1 MSRLRIKAGH
11 WALLILLLWGGA
23 ILASG
28 LLRFDAYGLEEGA
41 ARAILLAWSVADRVI
56 STAFVMGFPDL
67 RLLLFL
73 PLGLYWPGSMVAIKV
88 FTLLACFTGV
98 YLLHGWSRHRHG
110 GEGALLASGLML
122 IAPVTIA
129 QIDAVGTGP
138 FLLLAFALGHWLNQ
152 TYRRAQ
158 RPLGGWFF
166 VQLLL
171 TAFAVSLHP
180 VGLAYPLAL
189 FWEWRRDPL
198 DTRHQRHVYI
208 GLGIAAGLTLL
219 LSLGWETQ
227 AWFANPVT
235 TLSGALL
242 GMDGEPGEVT
252 RWIVGLVMSLLLA
265 LILLRRRLW
274 TEDLAAR
281 TLALAAILGLP
292 AADPAWV
299 MVTLAT
305 LLYLGI
311 PALIAFNQTLGQQGF
326 MGQRGLVM
334 FVLFVTATLFMQGDK
349 AHYQRVAANLLN
361 PTDQLILSFALE
373 LEDEVRTAGDSQEDE
388 DFLAMSQWPA
398 RTMLA
403 LRRPV
408 LPLPPPYP
416 DEQALLKNIAGTTH
430 LIFDPRDP
438 RNRRLG
444 SQLARLTA
452 LSKTLLLEPGG
463 VVIAIDTRRKRSE
476 SITQTPGVTAAA
488 RESQNPSDT
497 SSRNR
502 SATGTSPA
510 ATH

>member
-1 MSRLRIKAGH
+1 MIKIRMQPRY
-11 WALLILLLWGGA
+11 WALLILLVWGGA
-23 ILASG
+23 LLASG

-41 ARAILLAWSVADRVI
+41 ARAILLAWSMADKVI
-56 STAFVMGFPDL
+56 STAFVMGFPDM

-73 PLGLYWPGSMVAIKV
+73 PLGIYWPGSITAIKV
-88 FTLLACFTGV
+88 FTLLTAFAGV
-98 YLLHGWSRHRHG
+98 ALFHGWSRDRHG
-110 GEGALLASGLML
+110 GESALLASGLML
-122 IAPVTIA
+122 IAPITVA

-152 TYRRAQ
+152 TYRKAQ

-166 VQLLL
+166 IQLLL
-171 TAFAVSLHP
+171 VCFTVSLHP
-180 VGLAYPLAL
+180 IGLAYPLAL
-189 FWEWRRDPL
+189 YWEWRRQPL
-198 DTRHQRHVYI
+198 DARHQRHIYI
-208 GLGIAAGLTLL
+208 GLGISVGLTLL

-227 AWFANPVT
+227 DWLANPVT

-242 GMDGEPGEVT
+242 GVDGDLGEAS
-252 RWIVGLVMSLLLA
+252 RWGVGLVMSLLLA

-274 TEDLAAR
+274 AHELAAR
-281 TLALAAILGLP
+281 TLALAVILGLP

-299 MVTLAT
+299 MVALAT

-334 FVLFVTATLFMQGDK
+334 FVLFITATLFMQGDK
-349 AHYQRVAANLLN
+349 AHYQRISANLLD
-361 PTDQLILSFALE
+361 PSDQLILSFALE
-373 LEDEVRTAGDSQEDE
+373 LEDEDKAGKVDE
-388 DFLAMSQWPA
+388 DFLAMSQWPG

-416 DEQALLKNIAGTTH
+416 DEQTLLKNIAGTTH

-438 RNRRLG
+438 RNRQLG
-444 SQLARLTA
+444 NQLARLTG

-463 VVIAIDTRRKRSE
+463 VVIEIETRKGAL
-476 SITQTPGVTAAA
+476 TPGPAPAAHGGEA
-488 RESQNPSDT
+488 DSPSDT
-497 SSRNR
+497 PSRNR
-502 SATGTSPA
+502 SAAGTSPA
-510 ATH
+510 AAR